1 MIRCMPSSVVENKK
15 WEHYIRNL
23 SEISNGTSH
32 ITQTN
37 EWYSWKLLNLALNTN
52 QSINQSINHK
62 LMMHSSS
69 MFVEESN

>member
-15 WEHYIRNL
+15 WEHYIRNW

-37 EWYSWKLLNLALNTN
+37 EWYSWKLLNLGLNT
-52 QSINQSINHK
+52 H
-62 LMMHSSS
+62 
-69 MFVEESN
+69 

>member
-52 QSINQSINHK
+52 QSINHK